1 MTGSYG
7 WPRLL
12 ARTYD
17 MVRGP
22 LSHVEEQLLDRR
34 TPCAEWTLRDL
45 VKHLIGAIEMFASAA
60 GAPTAGE
67 RRQGTTVE
75 VFDAAAQRNLA
86 AWDALTDPEA
96 PLHLPF
102 GTFPAH
108 RVAAINQLDS
118 LVHGWDVAAALEL
131 PYVLPDELAEAALPT
146 AEWRCR
152 QQPPS
157 PVWGPELPA
166 QGNSPQE
173 RLLALTGRN
182 TTAWPKTPVRTDTSP
197 TKEKRT

>member
-1 MTGSYG
+1 MTGSHA
-7 WPRLL
+7 WPQFL
-12 ARTYD
+12 ARTYEV
-17 MVRGP
+17 VRDP
-22 LSHVEEQLLDRR
+22 VSHVDEPVLDRP
-34 TPCAEWTLRDL
+34 TPCLKWTLRDL
-45 VKHLIGAIEMFASAA
+45 VTHVIGAIEMFAAAA
-60 GAPTAGE
+60 GAPTADE
-67 RRQGTTVE
+67 RGQGSTVE
-75 VFDAAAQRNLA
+75 WFDAAVHRNLA
-86 AWDALTDPEA
+86 AWNALADPDA

-157 PVWGPELPA
+157 PVWGLERPPRDT
-166 QGNSPQE
+166 SPQE

-182 TTAWPKTPVRTDTSP
+182 TVGWPKTTVR
-197 TKEKRT
+197 

>member
-1 MTGSYG
+1 MN
-7 WPRLL
+7 
-12 ARTYD
+12 
-17 MVRGP
+17 
-22 LSHVEEQLLDRR
+22 
-34 TPCAEWTLRDL
+34 
-45 VKHLIGAIEMFASAA
+45 HLIGAIEMFASAA
-60 GAPTAGE
+60 GASSADE
-67 RRQGTTVE
+67 RDTRGSVAE
-75 VFDAAAQRNLA
+75 RFDAATAHNLA
-86 AWDALTDPEA
+86 AWDALADLEA

-157 PVWGPELPA
+157 PVWGPERDPRDTT
-166 QGNSPQE
+166 PQE

-182 TTAWPKTPVRTDTSP
+182 TAAWPRTPSDDTSS
-197 TKEKRT
+197 KEARA

>member
-1 MTGSYG
+1 MTGPYG

-12 ARTYD
+12 VRTYEV
-17 MVRGP
+17 VRVP
-22 LSHVEEQLLDRR
+22 LSRIDEQLLDRR

-45 VKHLIGAIEMFASAA
+45 VNHLIGAIEMFASAA
-60 GAPTAGE
+60 GPSCADE
-67 RRQGTTVE
+67 RDTRGSVAE
-75 VFDAAAQRNLA
+75 RFDAATARNLA
-86 AWDALTDPEA
+86 AWDALADLDA

-118 LVHGWDVAAALEL
+118 LVHGWDAAAALEL
-131 PYVLPDELAEAALPT
+131 PHVLPDELAEAALPT

-157 PVWGPELPA
+157 RVWGPERAPRDTT
-166 QGNSPQE
+166 PQE

-182 TTAWPKTPVRTDTSP
+182 AAAWPKTPVR
-197 TKEKRT
+197 